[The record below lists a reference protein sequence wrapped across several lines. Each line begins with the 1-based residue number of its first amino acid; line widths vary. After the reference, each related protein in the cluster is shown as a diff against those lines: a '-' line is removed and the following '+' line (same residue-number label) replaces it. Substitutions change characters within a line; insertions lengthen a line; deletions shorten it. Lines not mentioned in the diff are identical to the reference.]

1 MGAGQRRGDQSSRMV
16 GHAITVFFNVGLLFL
31 VNIYPGWQTETV
43 LTPATREVL
52 GWVNLSMLV
61 NIVVNLAYFYADPKW
76 FRTLGDLLVAGIG
89 FGAVLRVWQVF
100 PFDISG
106 TWYSTVRVILV
117 VATIGTAI
125 AAFLLLARLVGIILS
140 GGWTGRD

>member
-1 MGAGQRRGDQSSRMV
+1 MSAAQRRGDQSSRMV
-16 GHAITVFFNVGLLFL
+16 GHAIAVFFNVGLLFL
-31 VNIYPGWQTETV
+31 INIYPGWQTETM
-43 LTPATREVL
+43 LTPATADVL

-76 FRTLGDLLVAGIG
+76 FRTVGDLLIAGVG

-106 TWYSTVRVILV
+106 SWYSAVRVLLV
-117 VATIGTAI
+117 VAALGTAI
-125 AAFLLLARLVGIILS
+125 AGALQLARLIGIVLS
-140 GGWTGRD
+140 GGWTARD